1 MIMNSGK
8 ENYSKDHQFKLRII
22 DDSSEELY
30 KALGISEERAE
41 ELQAICKEAF
51 DKNDLKTEVYQK
63 AFDKCVHINEV
74 TFCVEVI
81 QYIHGVYSS
90 RMKMQAIVEGF
101 NKMFEDEQE

>member
-1 MIMNSGK
+1 MNSGK

-41 ELQAICKEAF
+41 ELQAICKDAF

-63 AFDKCVHINEV
+63 AFDNCVHINEV

-81 QYIHGVYSS
+81 QYIHSVYSS
-90 RMKMQAIVEGF
+90 RIKMQAIVEGF
-101 NKMFEDEQE
+101 NKMFEDGQE